1 MPDFSLLCAGLIS
14 IRQHDWKSSFYS
26 VFSVFEKPT
35 VSLSHW
41 LFSVCTAARR
51 RTPGSLS
58 NASCALEKSR
68 MACSHGNLSPK
79 VKLTSN
85 QHLQPLS
92 FASCPSETSKVVPS
106 HMLPRCVRDSSG
118 GEESGAGE
126 RFLIKALQKL
136 KLFFRHMQSD
146 SSCDVLLKPHLP
158 LIMRQLVSQPIL
170 LQWLCVTSTECTTTM
185 FTHTKYS
192 VFLEK
197 HSIPAKLVTP
207 LNII

>member
-1 MPDFSLLCAGLIS
+1 MSRPNLMPDFSLLCAVLIS

-26 VFSVFEKPT
+26 VFSVLKKPT

-68 MACSHGNLSPK
+68 MACSHGKLSPK

-92 FASCPSETSKVVPS
+92 FAACPSETSKVVPS
-106 HMLPRCVRDSSG
+106 HMLPAVCETVVVERRAERERD
-118 GEESGAGE
+118 
-126 RFLIKALQKL
+126 FLSKPPRSWSY
-136 KLFFRHMQSD
+136 FFRHM
-146 SSCDVLLKPHLP
+146 HLIVAGMCCWS
-158 LIMRQLVSQPIL
+158 L
-170 LQWLCVTSTECTTTM
+170 TS
-185 FTHTKYS
+185 
-192 VFLEK
+192 L
-197 HSIPAKLVTP
+197 
-207 LNII
+207 

>member
-1 MPDFSLLCAGLIS
+1 MLNLTSRPNLMPDFSLLCAGLIS

-26 VFSVFEKPT
+26 VFSVFKKPT

-106 HMLPRCVRDSSG
+106 HMLPAACETVVV
-118 GEESGAGE
+118 E
-126 RFLIKALQKL
+126 RRAEREREISY
-136 KLFFRHMQSD
+136 QSPPEAEVIF
-146 SSCDVLLKPHLP
+146 SPYA
-158 LIMRQLVSQPIL
+158 IG
-170 LQWLCVTSTECTTTM
+170 
-185 FTHTKYS
+185 
-192 VFLEK
+192 
-197 HSIPAKLVTP
+197 
-207 LNII
+207 